1 MWSICTSHVINMH
14 QSCDQYAPV
23 MWLICTSHVIDMHQ
37 SCDQYAPVMWLICT
51 SRVINMHQSCDQY
64 APVMWSISTSHVI
77 DRHQSCDQYAPVV
90 WSICAIW
97 PTVWSRDGHSYVTQG
112 CLKPGKYMSFMC
124 GLIYLSGDYM
134 QCANLYNCF
143 NNLLL
148 VSVVKA
154 KSCDYKALLV

>member
-1 MWSICTSHVINMH
+1 MWSICTSRVINMH
-14 QSCDQYAPV
+14 QSCDWYAPV

-112 CLKPGKYMSFMC
+112 CLKPGNTCPLCVAWF
-124 GLIYLSGDYM
+124 IYLVITCS
-134 QCANLYNCF
+134 
-143 NNLLL
+143 
-148 VSVVKA
+148 
-154 KSCDYKALLV
+154 ALTYITALTIFYLCQL